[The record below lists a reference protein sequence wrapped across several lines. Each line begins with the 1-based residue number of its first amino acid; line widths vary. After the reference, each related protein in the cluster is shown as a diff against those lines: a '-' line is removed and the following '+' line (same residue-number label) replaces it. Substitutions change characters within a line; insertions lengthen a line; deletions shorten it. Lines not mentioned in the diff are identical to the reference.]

1 MMDAIDACLVEA
13 ERKDDL
19 HQVKFK
25 RGFYN
30 TMNGKKVA
38 VSNRPSV
45 TNPGA
50 LWGAANTAKE
60 QA

>member
-1 MMDAIDACLVEA
+1 MMDPIEASLVEA

-38 VSNRPSV
+38 ASNRPSV
-45 TNPGA
+45 INPGA
-50 LWGAANTAKE
+50 IWGAANTAKE
-60 QA
+60 A